1 MQRTIAFWSDDEN
14 TKLVYLL
21 TFYSQATKQNI

>member
-1 MQRTIAFWSDDEN
+1 MQGTIALSSDAEN
-14 TKLVYLL
+14 TKLLYLL